1 MYKKIIITATAL
13 LILILVSNWS
23 LIFNPKYKMYQL
35 LMKSDNH
42 TIYSEWQI
50 DYLVFR
56 NVDLEYKPYNDISLL
71 QLAISKCNLE
81 LLNKINPIT
90 TKEQKLIAINY
101 AEEIY
106 DNFQCPKYA
115 QNVRNIFGNN
125 NAL

>member
-1 MYKKIIITATAL
+1 
-13 LILILVSNWS
+13 
-23 LIFNPKYKMYQL
+23 
-35 LMKSDNH
+35 MKSDNQ

-71 QLAISKCNLE
+71 QLAISKCNLK

-90 TKEQKLIAINY
+90 TKEQKLIAIKY

-106 DNFQCPKYA
+106 DNFQCPNYA
-115 QNVRNIFGNN
+115 QNVRDIFGNN

>member
-1 MYKKIIITATAL
+1 MHKKIIFTATAP
-13 LILILVSNWS
+13 LILILVSNWT
-23 LIFNPKYKMYQL
+23 LIFNPKQKMYQL

-50 DYLVFR
+50 NYLVFR

-71 QLAISKCNLE
+71 QLAMSKCNLE

-90 TKEQKLIAINY
+90 TKEQKLIAIKY

-106 DNFQCPKYA
+106 DNFQCPNYA
-115 QNVRNIFGNN
+115 QNVRDIFGKN